1 MLQSLKD
8 LFFPPSCKSCSTHL
22 QSSEYFLCTNCRH
35 HLPLTNYHKNND
47 DSIKK
52 LFYGRL
58 ILENATALFHF
69 EKKGGVQ
76 QLMHNLKYK
85 GDKKIS
91 GFLGEWLGY
100 ELAQNPKYAT
110 VDLVIPV
117 PIHPKK
123 KKTRGYNQVE
133 GFAKAI
139 AKHLNTRYSDTLL
152 LKSKNTKTQVFKGRF
167 TRSGEVFEAFSV
179 SDIISEQN
187 NHILLVDDTLT
198 TGATIEACAIQLKQ
212 IPNIKL
218 SIAVMAIA

>member
-1 MLQSLKD
+1 
-8 LFFPPSCKSCSTHL
+8 
-22 QSSEYFLCTNCRH
+22 
-35 HLPLTNYHKNND
+35 
-47 DSIKK
+47 
-52 LFYGRL
+52 
-58 ILENATALFHF
+58 
-69 EKKGGVQ
+69 
-76 QLMHNLKYK
+76 MHNLKYK

-133 GFAKAI
+133 GFAKVI

>member
-22 QSSEYFLCTNCRH
+22 QSSEYFLCTNCRR

-133 GFAKAI
+133 GFAKP
-139 AKHLNTRYSDTLL
+139 S
-152 LKSKNTKTQVFKGRF
+152 
-167 TRSGEVFEAFSV
+167 
-179 SDIISEQN
+179 
-187 NHILLVDDTLT
+187 
-198 TGATIEACAIQLKQ
+198 
-212 IPNIKL
+212 PNILILGIAIHFFLNLKTPKPKFLKVVLLEVVKSLKL
-218 SIAVMAIA
+218 SPFLIL